1 MGRKVTRASKY
12 GAKPTVVDNIRFA
25 SQKEARRYGELKLME
40 RGGLIRLLTL
50 QPRYPL
56 KVNDQLVC
64 TYVADFS
71 YSTANGEGGG
81 IGKVIVEDVKGLR
94 TPMYRLKAKL
104 FAALHGFPIV
114 EV

>member
-1 MGRKVTRASKY
+1 MRAPTKY
-12 GAKPTVVDNIRFA
+12 GNRKTVVDGITFA
-25 SQKEARRYGELKLME
+25 SAKEARRYGELKLME
-40 RGGLIRLLTL
+40 RAGLVRLLTL

-56 KVNDQLVC
+56 KVNDKLVC

-81 IGKVIVEDVKGLR
+81 IGKMIVEDAKGFK
-94 TPMYRLKAKL
+94 TPEYKLKAKL
-104 FAALHGFPIV
+104 FEALFGFPIV